1 MNISEEQ
8 MLGAVEERARE
19 IAQLRV
25 VPKRYVEQAIW
36 AAVIDMLVT
45 EDSEL
50 NEKIDDHLMWI
61 LSVEYRGE
69 DDG

>member
-1 MNISEEQ
+1 MNISEET
-8 MLGAVEERARE
+8 MLKAVEERAQQ
-19 IAQLRV
+19 IAQLKM
-25 VPKRYVEQAIW
+25 VPKIYMEQAIW

-61 LSVEYRGE
+61 LSVEYRG
-69 DDG
+69 GG